1 MISVNLY
8 SNSSKELEEFLS
20 SFYSSSFNLNNVL
33 SWEHS
38 YDNPIEIADIIGVY
52 ADNFN
57 DFKKSSGIIKT
68 DLSTISPGENPK
80 YYIPQN
86 ANFSSLNE
94 VFKDQHLNGVEIV
107 TEFVDEEIPPFW
119 PLKVYDVIF
128 EPSIVNIPKHL
139 NFVP

>member
-57 DFKKSSGIIKT
+57 DFKIMMWVSLDKGVYIHVTDKNADSLIKY
-68 DLSTISPGENPK
+68 L
-80 YYIPQN
+80 
-86 ANFSSLNE
+86 
-94 VFKDQHLNGVEIV
+94 
-107 TEFVDEEIPPFW
+107 
-119 PLKVYDVIF
+119 F
-128 EPSIVNIPKHL
+128 ERYPY
-139 NFVP
+139 